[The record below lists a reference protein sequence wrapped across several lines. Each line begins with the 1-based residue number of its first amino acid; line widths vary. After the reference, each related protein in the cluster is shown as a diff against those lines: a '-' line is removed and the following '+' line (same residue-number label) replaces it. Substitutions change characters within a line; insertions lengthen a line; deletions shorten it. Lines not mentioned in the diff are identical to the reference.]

1 MTSALAP
8 TGQARSLAPIMRH
21 VRFRKPDVDLTIR
34 GFRQRLASI
43 DAVPQ
48 FAMLG
53 VIAGIVTG
61 ALILLFRSLN
71 EWPLILILGDPEDFE
86 MLGPL
91 SRFTLP
97 VAGSIVLGLTL
108 TFTRVPALRVG
119 VVHVI
124 ERLARF
130 QGHLP

>member
-1 MTSALAP
+1 MGGWTVNDAGEMVDAG
-8 TGQARSLAPIMRH
+8 GQQMSLDFL
-21 VRFRKPDVDLTIR
+21 VLSSWDET
-34 GFRQRLASI
+34 RLASI

-48 FAMLG
+48 FALLG

-61 ALILLFRSLN
+61 ALILLFRSLI
-71 EWPLILILGDPEDFE
+71 EWPLVLILGDPEDFE
-86 MLGPL
+86 MLGSL

-97 VAGSIVLGLTL
+97 VAGSIVLGLIL

-130 QGHLP
+130 

>member
-1 MTSALAP
+1 MTRALAP
-8 TGQARSLAPIMRH
+8 TGQARSLAPFMRH

-97 VAGSIVLGLTL
+97 VAGSIVLGLIL

>member
-1 MTSALAP
+1 MTRALAP
-8 TGQARSLAPIMRH
+8 TGQARSLAPFMRH

>member
-1 MTSALAP
+1 
-8 TGQARSLAPIMRH
+8 MRH

-61 ALILLFRSLN
+61 ALILLFQSLN

-97 VAGSIVLGLTL
+97 VAGSIVLGLIL